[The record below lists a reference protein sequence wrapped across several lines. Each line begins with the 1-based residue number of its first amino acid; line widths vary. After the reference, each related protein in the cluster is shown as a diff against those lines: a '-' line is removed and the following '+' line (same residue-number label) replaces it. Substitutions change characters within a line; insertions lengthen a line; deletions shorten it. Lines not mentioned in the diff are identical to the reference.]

1 LSGDISPSDGWEDRV
16 AQAIAKQPGI
26 SGPNSGS
33 ATSGALDP
41 SSVVAGSGGDPA
53 LSPALSA
60 AVDALGKVMLEMQR
74 RRLIARLDAGETAE
88 ATKETTKDAVPEPPP
103 ILAEIGMVPIAG
115 IALQLGERQ
124 AISKRMSDGPLFH
137 DERQLLSLIG
147 EATLALGDPL
157 LDSTSEDDLDDR
169 LDRLH
174 DSAQVAHFSRL
185 LLQHVTGITR
195 NPTWIAGSAWDEWM
209 GRMGS
214 MSRDGHAVMTWLSAQ
229 HQVIREYAR
238 RSDPKGDAVRSPQA
252 VIDPSIYRQKWRRRS
267 SSGCGR
273 PCAAWRS
280 SRRDPGTPGT
290 PSSPKASGAGV
301 RMPRGRG
308 CARR

>member
-1 LSGDISPSDGWEDRV
+1 MTQVVMYTHQPSGVRWRLALGATPLAPLAKQPTVNLQREQISDRGSYFWAHVAIAASSLGDLGIEMDRDHRAADPNLAVNCLSLLVERHLAATDGRVALARTIPSARDAHDDLLIGKLRKLSGDISPSDGWEDRV

-137 DERQLLSLIG
+137 DERQL
-147 EATLALGDPL
+147 
-157 LDSTSEDDLDDR
+157 
-169 LDRLH
+169 H
-174 DSAQVAHFSRL
+174 
-185 LLQHVTGITR
+185 
-195 NPTWIAGSAWDEWM
+195 
-209 GRMGS
+209 
-214 MSRDGHAVMTWLSAQ
+214 
-229 HQVIREYAR
+229 R
-238 RSDPKGDAVRSPQA
+238 RTILT
-252 VIDPSIYRQKWRRRS
+252 ID
-267 SSGCGR
+267 
-273 PCAAWRS
+273 
-280 SRRDPGTPGT
+280 
-290 PSSPKASGAGV
+290 
-301 RMPRGRG
+301 
-308 CARR
+308 